1 MEGNDGHANHAV
13 AIFNGWIFDSNEKI
27 AIPLC
32 QEGLD
37 YCVSTKEEKVKFVK
51 FNDGFYFR
59 ENSQKKRLKRKY
71 EGEENLTISKFARNW
86 SIEF

>member
-1 MEGNDGHANHAV
+1 LEGNDGHANHAV

-51 FNDGFYFR
+51 FNNGFYF
-59 ENSQKKRLKRKY
+59 
-71 EGEENLTISKFARNW
+71 
-86 SIEF
+86 